1 MDFFRSFKAEYFPY
15 MPDKE
20 KDLWLTFEMPNLIP
34 PKQYMVPI
42 LQDEILVAKVNKQ
55 KRNVT

>member
-1 MDFFRSFKAEYFPY
+1 